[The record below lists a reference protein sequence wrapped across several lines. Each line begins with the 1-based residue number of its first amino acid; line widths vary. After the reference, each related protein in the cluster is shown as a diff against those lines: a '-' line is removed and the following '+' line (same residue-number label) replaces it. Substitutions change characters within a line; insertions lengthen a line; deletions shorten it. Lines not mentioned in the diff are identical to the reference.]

1 MLDSLTRTRLSAMM
15 FLEFFVWGAWFVTL
29 GTYLASDLE
38 ATGSQIALAF
48 LTQSL
53 GAILAPFIVGLIA
66 DRFFAAQRILG
77 VLHLFSA
84 VMLFL
89 AGRQEDFGPFFV
101 FALLAM
107 VSFMPTL
114 ALANSISFRRMESPE
129 RQFPS
134 VRVFGTIGWIIAG
147 LLIGWLGWETGG
159 ALSNTFVMAAI
170 GSALLGV
177 YAFTL
182 PHTPPEPS
190 DGPATV
196 RDILGLDALA
206 LLKSR
211 SYLVFFIAS
220 ILICIPLAFYY
231 NFTNLYLNEIGVPR
245 AAAVQSL
252 GQLSEAGFLLLMPLM
267 LRKLGVKKTLLI
279 GMLAWAARYAMFA
292 LGDSGSLLW
301 LVVIGLLLHG
311 VCYDF
316 FFVAGQIY
324 TDRFAPA
331 RVRSAAQGL
340 ISLATYGVGLLIGSL
355 ISGPIVDA
363 FLAADGTHDWIPI
376 WLVPAALAL
385 LVAIFFGSM
394 FREQQTADAI
404 GGGDGAGPRAG
415 RADVAT

>member
-1 MLDSLTRTRLSAMM
+1 MTLDPVIRLRLSTMM

-29 GTYLASDLE
+29 GTYLAADLG
-38 ATGSQIALAF
+38 ASGSQIALAF

-66 DRFFAAQRILG
+66 DRWFAAQRILG

-89 AGRQEDFGPFFV
+89 AGRQGEFGAFFV

-107 VSFMPTL
+107 ISFMPTL
-114 ALANSISFRRMESPE
+114 ALANSISFRRLTSPE
-129 RQFPS
+129 RQFPAI
-134 VRVFGTIGWIIAG
+134 RVFGTIGWIVAG
-147 LLIGWLGWETGG
+147 LLIGWLGWEAGG
-159 ALSNTFVMAAI
+159 ALENTFVMAAI

-182 PHTPPEPS
+182 PHTPPETT
-190 DGPATV
+190 GERVTV
-196 RDILGLDALA
+196 RDVLGLDALA

-211 SYLVFFIAS
+211 SYLVFFLAS

-231 NFTNLYLNEIGVPR
+231 NFTNLYLNEIGVQS

-252 GQLSEAGFLLLMPLM
+252 GQVSEALFLLIMPLM
-267 LRKLGVKKTLLI
+267 LKKLGVKWTLLI
-279 GMLAWAARYAMFA
+279 GMLAWALRYALFA
-292 LGDSGSLLW
+292 FGDAGSLLW
-301 LVVIGLLLHG
+301 LVIIGLVLHG

-324 TDRFAPA
+324 TDRFAPKH
-331 RVRSAAQGL
+331 VRSAAQGL

-363 FLAADGTHDWIPI
+363 FLAADGAHDWRTI
-376 WLVPAALAL
+376 WLIPAALAVG
-385 LVAIFFGSM
+385 VALFFAAL
-394 FREQQTADAI
+394 FRERETVEAAEVPQ
-404 GGGDGAGPRAG
+404 GA
-415 RADVAT
+415 

>member
-1 MLDSLTRTRLSAMM
+1 MLDSLTRVRLSAMM

-29 GTYLASDLE
+29 GTYLAADLG
-38 ATGSQIALAF
+38 ASGSQIALAF

-89 AGRQEDFGPFFV
+89 AGRQEDFGAFFV

-114 ALANSISFRRMESPE
+114 ALANSISFRRMHSPE
-129 RQFPS
+129 TQFPS

-147 LLIGWLGWETGG
+147 LLIGWLGWEAGG
-159 ALSNTFVMAAI
+159 ALTNTFVMAAI

-182 PHTPPEPS
+182 PHTPPEQT
-190 DGPATV
+190 DGPPTV

-231 NFTNLYLNEIGVPR
+231 NFTNLYLNEIGVPG

-252 GQLSEAGFLLLMPLM
+252 GQVSEALFLLIMPLM
-267 LRKLGVKKTLLI
+267 LKKLGIKRTLLI
-279 GMLAWAARYAMFA
+279 GMLAWAVRYALFA
-292 LGDSGSLLW
+292 FGDAGSLIW
-301 LVVIGLLLHG
+301 LVILGLVLHG

-331 RVRSAAQGL
+331 KVRSAAQGL

-363 FLAADGTHDWIPI
+363 FLAADGSHDWRII
-376 WLVPAALAL
+376 WLIPAALAV
-385 LVAIFFGSM
+385 LVTLFFAAL
-394 FREQQTADAI
+394 FREQAATERVDA
-404 GGGDGAGPRAG
+404 AG
-415 RADVAT
+415 

>member
-1 MLDSLTRTRLSAMM
+1 MLDSLTRVRLSAMM

-29 GTYLASDLE
+29 GTYLAADLG
-38 ATGSQIALAF
+38 ASGSQIALAF

-84 VMLFL
+84 AMLFL
-89 AGRQEDFGPFFV
+89 AGRQEDFGAFFV

-114 ALANSISFRRMESPE
+114 ALANSISFRRMRSPE
-129 RQFPS
+129 TQFPS
-134 VRVFGTIGWIIAG
+134 VRVFGTIGWIVAG
-147 LLIGWLGWETGG
+147 LLIGWLGWEAGG
-159 ALSNTFVMAAI
+159 ALANTFVMAAI
-170 GSALLGV
+170 GSALLGI

-182 PHTPPEPS
+182 PHTPPEQT
-190 DGPATV
+190 DGPPTV

-206 LLKSR
+206 LLRSR

-231 NFTNLYLNEIGVPR
+231 NFTNLYLNEIGVPG

-252 GQLSEAGFLLLMPLM
+252 GQVSEALFLLIMPLM
-267 LRKLGVKKTLLI
+267 LKKLGFKRTLLI
-279 GMLAWAARYAMFA
+279 GMLAWAARYTLFA
-292 LGDSGSLLW
+292 FGDAGSLIW
-301 LVVIGLLLHG
+301 LVVLGLVLHG

-331 RVRSAAQGL
+331 KVRSAAQGL

-363 FLAADGTHDWIPI
+363 FLAADGTHDWLTI
-376 WLVPAALAL
+376 WLIPAALAV
-385 LVAIFFGSM
+385 LVTVFFASL
-394 FREQQTADAI
+394 FREQSVQEPIDA
-404 GGGDGAGPRAG
+404 A
-415 RADVAT
+415 V

>member
-1 MLDSLTRTRLSAMM
+1 MTLDPVIRLRLSTMM

-29 GTYLASDLE
+29 GTYLAADLG
-38 ATGSQIALAF
+38 ASGSQIALAF

-66 DRFFAAQRILG
+66 DRWFAAQRILG

-89 AGRQEDFGPFFV
+89 AGRQGEFGAFFV

-107 VSFMPTL
+107 ISFMPTL
-114 ALANSISFRRMESPE
+114 ALANSISFRRLTSPE
-129 RQFPS
+129 RQFPAI
-134 VRVFGTIGWIIAG
+134 RVFGTIGWIVAG
-147 LLIGWLGWETGG
+147 LLIGWLGWEAGG
-159 ALSNTFVMAAI
+159 ALENTFVMAAI

-182 PHTPPEPS
+182 PHTPPETT
-190 DGPATV
+190 GERVTV
-196 RDILGLDALA
+196 RDVLGLDALA

-211 SYLVFFIAS
+211 SYLVFFLAS

-231 NFTNLYLNEIGVPR
+231 NFTNLYLNEIGVQS

-252 GQLSEAGFLLLMPLM
+252 GQVSEALFLLVMPLM
-267 LRKLGVKKTLLI
+267 LRKLGVKRTLLI
-279 GMLAWAARYAMFA
+279 GMLAWALRYALFA
-292 LGDSGSLLW
+292 FGDAGSLLW
-301 LVVIGLLLHG
+301 LVIIGLVLHG

-324 TDRFAPA
+324 TDRFAPKH
-331 RVRSAAQGL
+331 VRSAAQGL

-363 FLAADGTHDWIPI
+363 FLAADGAHDWRTI
-376 WLVPAALAL
+376 WLIPAALAVG
-385 LVAIFFGSM
+385 VALFFAAL
-394 FREQQTADAI
+394 FRERETVEAAEVSQ
-404 GGGDGAGPRAG
+404 GA
-415 RADVAT
+415 

>member
-1 MLDSLTRTRLSAMM
+1 MLDSLTRVRLSAMM

-29 GTYLASDLE
+29 GTYLAADLG
-38 ATGSQIALAF
+38 ASGSQIALAF

-77 VLHLFSA
+77 VPHLFSA
-84 VMLFL
+84 AMLFL
-89 AGRQEDFGPFFV
+89 AGRQEDFGAFFV

-114 ALANSISFRRMESPE
+114 ALANSISFRRMRSPE
-129 RQFPS
+129 TQFPS
-134 VRVFGTIGWIIAG
+134 VRVFGTIGWIVAG
-147 LLIGWLGWETGG
+147 LLIGWLGWEAGG
-159 ALSNTFVMAAI
+159 ALANTFVMAAI
-170 GSALLGV
+170 GSALLGI

-182 PHTPPEPS
+182 PHTPPEQT
-190 DGPATV
+190 DGPPTV

-206 LLKSR
+206 LLRSR

-231 NFTNLYLNEIGVPR
+231 NFTNLYLNEIGVPG

-252 GQLSEAGFLLLMPLM
+252 GQVSEALFLLIMPLM
-267 LRKLGVKKTLLI
+267 LKKLGFKRTLLI
-279 GMLAWAARYAMFA
+279 GMLAWAARYTLFA
-292 LGDSGSLLW
+292 FGDAGSLIW
-301 LVVIGLLLHG
+301 LVVLGLVLHG

-331 RVRSAAQGL
+331 KVRSAAQGL

-363 FLAADGTHDWIPI
+363 FLAADGTHDWLII
-376 WLVPAALAL
+376 WLIPAALAV
-385 LVAIFFGSM
+385 LVTVFFASL
-394 FREQQTADAI
+394 FREQSVQEPIDA
-404 GGGDGAGPRAG
+404 A
-415 RADVAT
+415 V

>member
-1 MLDSLTRTRLSAMM
+1 MTLDPVIRLRLSTMM

-29 GTYLASDLE
+29 GTYLAADLG
-38 ATGSQIALAF
+38 ASGSQIALAF

-66 DRFFAAQRILG
+66 DRWFAAQRILG

-89 AGRQEDFGPFFV
+89 AGRQGEFGAFFV

-107 VSFMPTL
+107 ISFMPTL
-114 ALANSISFRRMESPE
+114 ALANSISFRRLTSPE
-129 RQFPS
+129 RQFPAI
-134 VRVFGTIGWIIAG
+134 RVFGTIGWIVAG
-147 LLIGWLGWETGG
+147 LLIGWLGWEAGG
-159 ALSNTFVMAAI
+159 ALENTFVMAAI

-182 PHTPPEPS
+182 PHTPPEP
-190 DGPATV
+190 GQGRVTV
-196 RDILGLDALA
+196 RDVLGLDALA

-211 SYLVFFIAS
+211 SYLVFFLAS

-231 NFTNLYLNEIGVPR
+231 NFTNLYLNEIGVQS

-252 GQLSEAGFLLLMPLM
+252 GQVSEALFLLVMPLM
-267 LRKLGVKKTLLI
+267 LRKLGVKWTLLI
-279 GMLAWAARYAMFA
+279 GMLAWALRYALFA
-292 LGDSGSLLW
+292 FGDAGSLLW
-301 LVVIGLLLHG
+301 LVIIGLVLHG

-324 TDRFAPA
+324 TDRFAPKH
-331 RVRSAAQGL
+331 VRSAAQGL

-363 FLAADGTHDWIPI
+363 FLAADGAHDWRTI
-376 WLVPAALAL
+376 WLIPAALAVG
-385 LVAIFFGSM
+385 VALFFAAL
-394 FREQQTADAI
+394 FRERETAEAAEVPQ
-404 GGGDGAGPRAG
+404 GA
-415 RADVAT
+415 

>member
-1 MLDSLTRTRLSAMM
+1 MTLDPVIRLRLSTMM

-29 GTYLASDLE
+29 GTYLAADLG
-38 ATGSQIALAF
+38 ASGSQIALAF

-66 DRFFAAQRILG
+66 DRWFAAQRILG

-89 AGRQEDFGPFFV
+89 AGRQGEFGAFFV

-107 VSFMPTL
+107 ISFMPTL
-114 ALANSISFRRMESPE
+114 ALANSISFRRLTSPE
-129 RQFPS
+129 RQFPAI
-134 VRVFGTIGWIIAG
+134 RVFGTIGWIVAG
-147 LLIGWLGWETGG
+147 LLIGWLGWEAGG
-159 ALSNTFVMAAI
+159 ALENTFVMAAI

-182 PHTPPEPS
+182 PHTPPEP
-190 DGPATV
+190 GQGRVTV
-196 RDILGLDALA
+196 RDVLGLDALA

-211 SYLVFFIAS
+211 SYLVFFLAS

-231 NFTNLYLNEIGVPR
+231 NFTNLYLNEIGVQS

-252 GQLSEAGFLLLMPLM
+252 GQVSEALFLLVMPLM
-267 LRKLGVKKTLLI
+267 LRKLGVKWTLLI
-279 GMLAWAARYAMFA
+279 GMLAWALRYALFA
-292 LGDSGSLLW
+292 FGDAGSLLW
-301 LVVIGLLLHG
+301 LVIIGLVLHG

-324 TDRFAPA
+324 TDRFAPKH
-331 RVRSAAQGL
+331 VRSAAQGL

-363 FLAADGTHDWIPI
+363 FLAADGAHDWRTI
-376 WLVPAALAL
+376 WLIPAALAVG
-385 LVAIFFGSM
+385 VALFFAAL
-394 FREQQTADAI
+394 FRERETVEAAEGSQGT
-404 GGGDGAGPRAG
+404 
-415 RADVAT
+415 

>member
-1 MLDSLTRTRLSAMM
+1 MTLDPVIRLRLSTMM

-29 GTYLASDLE
+29 GTYLAADLG
-38 ATGSQIALAF
+38 ASGSQIALAF

-66 DRFFAAQRILG
+66 DRWFAAQRILG

-89 AGRQEDFGPFFV
+89 AGRQGDFGAFFV

-107 VSFMPTL
+107 ISFMPTL
-114 ALANSISFRRMESPE
+114 ALANSISFRRLTSPE
-129 RQFPS
+129 RQFPAI
-134 VRVFGTIGWIIAG
+134 RVFGTIGWIVAG
-147 LLIGWLGWETGG
+147 LLIGWLGWEAGG
-159 ALSNTFVMAAI
+159 ALENTFVMAAI

-182 PHTPPEPS
+182 PHTPPEP
-190 DGPATV
+190 GQGRVTV
-196 RDILGLDALA
+196 RDVLGLDALA

-211 SYLVFFIAS
+211 SYLVFFLAS

-231 NFTNLYLNEIGVPR
+231 NFTNLYLNEIGVQS

-252 GQLSEAGFLLLMPLM
+252 GQVSEALFLLVMPLM
-267 LRKLGVKKTLLI
+267 LRKLGVKRTLLI
-279 GMLAWAARYAMFA
+279 GMLAWALRYALFA
-292 LGDSGSLLW
+292 FGDAGSLLW
-301 LVVIGLLLHG
+301 LVIIGLVLHG

-324 TDRFAPA
+324 TDRFAPKH
-331 RVRSAAQGL
+331 VRSAAQGL

-363 FLAADGTHDWIPI
+363 FLAADGAHDWRTI
-376 WLVPAALAL
+376 WLIPAALAVG
-385 LVAIFFGSM
+385 VALFFAAL
-394 FREQQTADAI
+394 FRERETVEAAEVPQ
-404 GGGDGAGPRAG
+404 GA
-415 RADVAT
+415 

>member
-1 MLDSLTRTRLSAMM
+1 MTLDPVIRLRLSTMM

-29 GTYLASDLE
+29 GTYLAADLG
-38 ATGSQIALAF
+38 ASGSQIALAF

-66 DRFFAAQRILG
+66 DRWFAAQRILG
-77 VLHLFSA
+77 ALHLFSA

-89 AGRQEDFGPFFV
+89 AGRQGDFGAFFV

-107 VSFMPTL
+107 ISFMPTL
-114 ALANSISFRRMESPE
+114 ALANSISFRRLTSPE
-129 RQFPS
+129 RQFPAI
-134 VRVFGTIGWIIAG
+134 RVFGTIGWIVAG
-147 LLIGWLGWETGG
+147 LLIGWLGWEAGG
-159 ALSNTFVMAAI
+159 ALENTFVMAAI

-182 PHTPPEPS
+182 PHTPPEP
-190 DGPATV
+190 GQGRVTV
-196 RDILGLDALA
+196 RDVLGLDALA

-211 SYLVFFIAS
+211 SYLVFFLAS

-231 NFTNLYLNEIGVPR
+231 NFTNLYLNEIGVQS

-252 GQLSEAGFLLLMPLM
+252 GQVSEALFLLVMPLM
-267 LRKLGVKKTLLI
+267 LRKLGVKRTLLI
-279 GMLAWAARYAMFA
+279 GMLAWALRYALFA
-292 LGDSGSLLW
+292 FGDAGSLLW
-301 LVVIGLLLHG
+301 LVIIGLVLHG

-324 TDRFAPA
+324 TDRFAPKH
-331 RVRSAAQGL
+331 VRSAAQGL

-363 FLAADGTHDWIPI
+363 FLAADGAHDWRTI
-376 WLVPAALAL
+376 WLIPAALAVG
-385 LVAIFFGSM
+385 VALFFAAL
-394 FREQQTADAI
+394 FRERETVEAAEVPQ
-404 GGGDGAGPRAG
+404 GA
-415 RADVAT
+415 

>member
-1 MLDSLTRTRLSAMM
+1 MDLDPLTRVRLSTMM
-15 FLEFFVWGAWFVTL
+15 FLEFFVWGGWFVTL
-29 GTYLASDLE
+29 GTYLATDLQ
-38 ATGSQIALAF
+38 ASGSQIALAF

-89 AGRQEDFGPFFV
+89 AGRQESFGAFFV

-114 ALANSISFRRMESPE
+114 ALANSISFRRMRSPE
-129 RQFPS
+129 KQFPS
-134 VRVFGTIGWIIAG
+134 VRVFGTIGWIVAG
-147 LLIGWLGWETGG
+147 LLIGWLGWEAGG
-159 ALSNTFVMAAI
+159 SLANTFVMAAV

-182 PHTPPEPS
+182 PHTPPEA
-190 DGPATV
+190 DRGRATV
-196 RDILGLDALA
+196 RDVLGLDALA
-206 LLKSR
+206 LLKTR
-211 SYLVFFIAS
+211 SYLVFFLAS

-231 NFTNLYLNEIGVPR
+231 NFTNLYLNEIGVGS

-252 GQLSEAGFLLLMPLM
+252 GQLSEAAFLLIMPLM
-267 LRKLGVKKTLLI
+267 LKRLGIKWTLLI
-279 GMLAWAARYAMFA
+279 GMVAWALRYALFA
-292 LGDSGSLLW
+292 VGDAGPLLW
-301 LVVIGLLLHG
+301 LVIIGLLLHG

-331 RVRSAAQGL
+331 HVRSAAQGL

-363 FLAADGTHDWIPI
+363 FLAADGSHAWRAI
-376 WLVPAALAL
+376 WLIPAALA
-385 LVAIFFGSM
+385 VGVGVFFASL
-394 FREQQTADAI
+394 FRERESA
-404 GGGDGAGPRAG
+404 GAEVEGASS
-415 RADVAT
+415 

>member
-1 MLDSLTRTRLSAMM
+1 MPVMLDPLTRVRLSAMM

-29 GTYLASDLE
+29 GTYLAADLG
-38 ATGSQIALAF
+38 ASGSQIALAF

-89 AGRQEDFGPFFV
+89 AGRQDDFGAFFA

-107 VSFMPTL
+107 ISFMPTL
-114 ALANSISFRRMESPE
+114 ALANSISFRRMHSPE
-129 RQFPS
+129 KQFPA

-159 ALSNTFVMAAI
+159 ALANTFVMAAI

-182 PHTPPEPS
+182 PHTPPSPS

-196 RDILGLDALA
+196 RDVLGLDALA

-220 ILICIPLAFYY
+220 VLICIPLAFYY
-231 NFTNLYLNEIGVPR
+231 NFTNLYLNEIGVSG

-252 GQLSEAGFLLLMPLM
+252 GQVSEVLFLLIMPFM
-267 LRKLGVKKTLLI
+267 LKKLGVKRTLLI
-279 GMLAWAARYAMFA
+279 GMLAWAVRYVCFA
-292 LGDSGSLLW
+292 FGDAGSLIW
-301 LVVIGLLLHG
+301 LVVLGLVLHG

-331 RVRSAAQGL
+331 KVRSAAQGL

-363 FLAADGTHDWIPI
+363 FLAADGTHRWQII
-376 WLVPAALAL
+376 WLIPAGLAVVVTLFFAAL
-385 LVAIFFGSM
+385 
-394 FREQQTADAI
+394 FREQKEVEAAVEEP
-404 GGGDGAGPRAG
+404 AP
-415 RADVAT
+415 

>member
-1 MLDSLTRTRLSAMM
+1 MTLDPVIRLRLSTMM

-29 GTYLASDLE
+29 GTYLAADLG
-38 ATGSQIALAF
+38 ASGSQIALAF

-66 DRFFAAQRILG
+66 DRWFAAQRILG

-89 AGRQEDFGPFFV
+89 AGRQGDFGAFFV

-107 VSFMPTL
+107 ISFMPTL
-114 ALANSISFRRMESPE
+114 ALANSISFRRLTSPE
-129 RQFPS
+129 RQFPAI
-134 VRVFGTIGWIIAG
+134 RVFGTIGWIVAG
-147 LLIGWLGWETGG
+147 LLIGWLGWEAGG
-159 ALSNTFVMAAI
+159 ALENTFVMAAI

-182 PHTPPEPS
+182 PHTPPETTG
-190 DGPATV
+190 DRVTV
-196 RDILGLDALA
+196 RDVLGLDALA

-211 SYLVFFIAS
+211 SYLVFFLAS

-231 NFTNLYLNEIGVPR
+231 NFTNLYLNEIGVQS

-252 GQLSEAGFLLLMPLM
+252 GQVSEALFLLVMPLM
-267 LRKLGVKKTLLI
+267 LRKLGVKRTLLI
-279 GMLAWAARYAMFA
+279 GMLAWALRYALFA
-292 LGDSGSLLW
+292 FGDAGSLLW
-301 LVVIGLLLHG
+301 LVIIGLVLHG

-324 TDRFAPA
+324 TDRFAPKH
-331 RVRSAAQGL
+331 VRSAAQGL

-363 FLAADGTHDWIPI
+363 FLAADGAHDWRTI
-376 WLVPAALAL
+376 WLIPAALAVG
-385 LVAIFFGSM
+385 VALFFAAL
-394 FREQQTADAI
+394 FRERETVEAAEVPQ
-404 GGGDGAGPRAG
+404 GA
-415 RADVAT
+415 